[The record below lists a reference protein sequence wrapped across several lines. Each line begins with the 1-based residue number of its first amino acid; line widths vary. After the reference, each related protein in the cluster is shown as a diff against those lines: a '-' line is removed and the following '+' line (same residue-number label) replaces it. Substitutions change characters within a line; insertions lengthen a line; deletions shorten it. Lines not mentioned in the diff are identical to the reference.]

1 MRVNITCLA
10 DVQLSLGPHVTV
22 FSTWRVFSDLSE
34 TTAKVEARKGED
46 AVDEAAIESKI
57 RSWGRWGRGKKDGY
71 EVRDM
76 GAKRERERENELGE
90 E

>member
-1 MRVNITCLA
+1 MSSSPWGHTLP
-10 DVQLSLGPHVTV
+10 SSPLG
-22 FSTWRVFSDLSE
+22 VFSDLSE

>member
-1 MRVNITCLA
+1 MSSSPWDRTLP
-10 DVQLSLGPHVTV
+10 SSPLG
-22 FSTWRVFSDLSE
+22 VFSDLSE

-46 AVDEAAIESKI
+46 AVDGAAIESKI